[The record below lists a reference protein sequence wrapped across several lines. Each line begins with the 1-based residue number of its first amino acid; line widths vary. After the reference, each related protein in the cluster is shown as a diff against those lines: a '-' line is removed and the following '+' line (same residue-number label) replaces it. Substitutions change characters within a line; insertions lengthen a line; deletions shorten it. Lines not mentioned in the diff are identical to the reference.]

1 MMYDM
6 MSGWGMA
13 RIGLIGILVL
23 VVLILCVA
31 FRARATSGFA
41 QQRSNRDKS
50 RIATRSHKVKIKRVQ
65 INSTA
70 GTNQLDTGGVEGGTY
85 RPSHSQPLSVHV
97 IVTIASPVL
106 SEKGEGERT
115 EREG

>member
-1 MMYDM
+1 MMHDM

-13 RIGLIGILVL
+13 GMGLIGILVL

-50 RIATRSHKVKIKRVQ
+50 RIARRSHKVKIKQVQ
-65 INSTA
+65 INSTPA
-70 GTNQLDTGGVEGGTY
+70 ALKVVLIDLRTMNIYPPRTGFRRNRCGFV
-85 RPSHSQPLSVHV
+85 VV
-97 IVTIASPVL
+97 
-106 SEKGEGERT
+106 
-115 EREG
+115 